1 MRHPLISL
9 NRLNCRVVLIEGDG
23 PDALSYQLHGLVA
36 RHFASHGS
44 AMSYLSFWRGDVNA
58 MADLRFALHR
68 SGSLPAGPRGQGPE
82 SLLSALADQ
91 LIRGALLLYES
102 HLLRTAPGRLS
113 LPPSSGMSA
122 LASLPALAALP
133 SVPELPP
140 LLPALEDLR
149 IEGAEVMPEVQQS
162 LAAIQA
168 SLGSVADLSTSLE
181 PAPNEVPAIQTRMAD
196 SSAQLK
202 GQLDAL

>member
-9 NRLNCRVVLIEGDG
+9 NRLNCRVVLTHGDG
-23 PDALSYQLHGLVA
+23 PDDLSQHLHGLVLK
-36 RHFASHGS
+36 HFASHGA
-44 AMSYLSFWRGDVNA
+44 AMSYLSFWRGDVSA
-58 MADLRFALHR
+58 MADLRFALRR
-68 SGSLPAGPRGQGPE
+68 SGTLPAGPRGQGPE

-113 LPPSSGMSA
+113 LPPNSDMSA
-122 LASLPALAALP
+122 LARLPALAALP
-133 SVPELPP
+133 SEPVLTP

-162 LAAIQA
+162 LAQIQA
-168 SLGSVADLSTSLE
+168 SLSSVTNLCTSLE
-181 PAPNEVPAIQTRMAD
+181 PAPNEVPAIQTHMEDALV
-196 SSAQLK
+196 QLK
-202 GQLDAL
+202 GKLDAL